1 VFDVHGVGAPPVPAA
16 DVTAL
21 ATDPFGR
28 VFVATKEKLLRWDA
42 AGLAVILTLGSFGA
56 PEAIAVDASGAAWI
70 ADRKGDRVGRWIP
83 GTPAPVVVRESKGA
97 GVTAL
102 VVAGGRAVAAEEKT
116 GRIVTL
122 SGPAAE
128 APFGTATFR
137 RPVALAVD
145 GAGRIS
151 VLDEKAGTVTRLAPS
166 GEVIETLVL
175 AAGGVSRPLAIA
187 SAPDGAVRIL
197 DGSTGAVAVAP

>member
-1 VFDVHGVGAPPVPAA
+1 
-16 DVTAL
+16 
-21 ATDPFGR
+21 
-28 VFVATKEKLLRWDA
+28 
-42 AGLAVILTLGSFGA
+42 
-56 PEAIAVDASGAAWI
+56 
-70 ADRKGDRVGRWIP
+70 
-83 GTPAPVVVRESKGA
+83 
-97 GVTAL
+97 
-102 VVAGGRAVAAEEKT
+102 VVAGGRAVAVEKKT
-116 GRIVTL
+116 GRIVTI

-166 GEVIETLVL
+166 GEVIETLALV
-175 AAGGVSRPLAIA
+175 AGGVSRPLAIA

-197 DGSTGAVAVAP
+197 DGSTGAVAVTP